1 MTIDKSFPLDWEMD
15 TDTKFMH

>member
-1 MTIDKSFPLDWEMD
+1 MTIDKSFPLDWVMD